1 MGDDLFRERDFCDEY
16 VTHVFCK
23 NVDVER
29 NNLLKLP
36 TLGNPIA
43 KVRAKNL
50 GCASGM
56 KDSDLRMLSNELYL
70 CEGARVMLI
79 CNISTDLGLCNGSLG
94 IVKDIC
100 YGADDVNRQVPNVP
114 VIVWVEFDEGTYTGS
129 HF

>member
-1 MGDDLFRERDFCDEY
+1 M
-16 VTHVFCK
+16 FCK

-50 GCASGM
+50 GRASGM
-56 KDSDLRMLSNELYL
+56 KDSDLHMLSNELYL

-100 YGADDVNRQVPNVP
+100 YDADDVNRQVPNVP
-114 VIVWVEFDEGTYTGS
+114 LIVWVEFDEGTYTGPSFFPMMS
-129 HF
+129 HVGIGYLLKQ